1 MVQCIRASPETDMN
15 IIHNAIAAIPP
26 GVQLALAGL
35 GALWVGSKTL
45 SLLRLFLSMFVLS
58 GTNLRKYGKK
68 GTWAIV
74 TGASDGLGK
83 EYATQLAAK
92 GFNLV
97 LVSRTLSKL
106 EKLAQELQDKFAGV
120 QTKVLDMDF
129 AADKDTD
136 YERLAKL
143 LDGLEIGIL
152 INNVGQSHS
161 IPVPFTL
168 TDNVEMENIITINCK
183 GTLKVTR
190 IVAPGM
196 QSRRRGLILTMGS
209 FGGWMPMPLLA
220 TYSGSKAF
228 LQFWSTALATELKP
242 DNVDVHLVLSY
253 LVTTAMSKVRRP
265 SLLIPSPKQ
274 FVRTALGKVGV
285 GSWHSIGYTY
295 TPHWSHALMAWFVEN
310 TVGIGSYIGLKFNR
324 SMHIDIRN
332 RALRKAAR
340 EAKKN

>member
-1 MVQCIRASPETDMN
+1 MDSIYDA
-15 IIHNAIAAIPP
+15 INAVPRTA
-26 GVQLALAGL
+26 QLALAGL
-35 GALWVGSKTL
+35 GALWVGSKVL
-45 SLLRLFLSMFVLS
+45 SFLRLVLGMFVLS
-58 GTNLRKYGKK
+58 GTNLRKYGGK
-68 GTWAIV
+68 GTWAVV

-83 EYATQLAAK
+83 EFAAQLAAK
-92 GFNLV
+92 GFNLL
-97 LVSRTLSKL
+97 LVSRTHSKL
-106 EKLAQELQDKFAGV
+106 ETFQNELRAKYPSLQTDILA
-120 QTKVLDMDF
+120 MDF
-129 AADKDTD
+129 AAIDNDAD
-136 YERLAKL
+136 YARLAKRI
-143 LDGLEIGIL
+143 DGLDVGIL

-168 TDNVEMENIITINCK
+168 TAETEMENIININCR

-209 FGGWMPMPLLA
+209 FGGWMPTPLLA

-228 LQFWSTALATELKP
+228 LQFWSTALAAELKP
-242 DNVDVHLVLSY
+242 DNVDVQLVLSY

-265 SLLIPSPKQ
+265 SLLIPSPKP
-274 FVRTALGKVGV
+274 FVRAALGKVGV
-285 GSWHSIGYTY
+285 GGWHNTAYTY
-295 TPHWSHALMAWFVEN
+295 TPHWSHALMAWVIEN
-310 TVGIGSYIGLKFNR
+310 TIGIGSAVGLKVNR

>member
-1 MVQCIRASPETDMN
+1 MESIQ
-15 IIHNAIAAIPP
+15 NAIAAVPP
-26 GVQLALAGL
+26 ALQLGLAAV
-35 GALWVGSKTL
+35 GALWIGSTAL
-45 SLLRLFLSMFVLS
+45 SVFRFLMSTFVLS
-58 GTNLRKYGKK
+58 GVNLRKYGNR
-68 GTWAIV
+68 GTWAVI

-83 EYATQLAAK
+83 EYATQLARK

-106 EKLAQELQDKFAGV
+106 EALAAELSGV
-120 QTKVLDMDF
+120 ETKILDMDF
-129 AADKDTD
+129 AADKASD
-136 YERLAKL
+136 YERLARL
-143 LDGLEIGIL
+143 IDGLDVGIL

-168 TDNVEMENIITINCK
+168 TDSEEIENIITINCK

-196 QSRRRGLILTMGS
+196 QSRKRGLILTMGS
-209 FGGWMPMPLLA
+209 FGGWMPMPFLA

-228 LQFWSTALATELKP
+228 LQFWSTALAAELKP
-242 DNVDVHLVLSY
+242 DNVDVQLVLSY

-265 SLLIPSPKQ
+265 SAMVPNPRQ
-274 FVRTALGKVGV
+274 FVRAALGKIGS
-285 GSWHSIGYTY
+285 GSWQATGYTY
-295 TPHWSHALMAWFVEN
+295 TPFWSHALMAYFVES
-310 TVGIGSYIGLKFNR
+310 TVGIGSYVGLKFNR
-324 SMHIDIRN
+324 AMHIDIRN

>member
-1 MVQCIRASPETDMN
+1 MDT
-15 IIHNAIAAIPP
+15 IHGVIAAVPQTA
-26 GVQLALAGL
+26 QLALAGL
-35 GALWVGSKTL
+35 GALWVGSKVL
-45 SLLRLFLSMFVLS
+45 SFLNLLLSIFVLS
-58 GTNLRKYGKK
+58 GTNLRKYGQK
-68 GTWAIV
+68 GTWAVV

-83 EYATQLAAK
+83 EFATQLAAK
-92 GFNLV
+92 GFNLL

-106 EKLAQELQDKFAGV
+106 ETLQNELKAKYAGLQTDILA
-120 QTKVLDMDF
+120 MDF
-129 AADKDTD
+129 SSVDNDAD
-136 YERLAKL
+136 YARLAKRI
-143 LDGLEIGIL
+143 DGLDVGIL

-168 TDNVEMENIITINCK
+168 TDEAEMQDIININCR

-209 FGGWMPMPLLA
+209 FGGWLPTPLLA

-228 LQFWSTALATELKP
+228 LQFWSTALAAELKP
-242 DNVDVHLVLSY
+242 DNVDVQLVLSY

-265 SLLIPSPKQ
+265 SLLIPSPKP
-274 FVRTALGKVGV
+274 FVRAALGKVGA
-285 GSWHSIGYTY
+285 GGWQNTAYTY
-295 TPHWSHALMAWFVEN
+295 TPHWTHALMAWCIEN
-310 TVGIGSYIGLKFNR
+310 TLGIGSYVVLTVNK
-324 SMHIDIRN
+324 SMHADIRN

>member
-1 MVQCIRASPETDMN
+1 MDSIKE
-15 IIHNAIAAIPP
+15 AIEAVPP
-26 GVQLALAGL
+26 SVQLAFAGL
-35 GALWVGSKTL
+35 GALFVGSKVF
-45 SLLRLFLSMFVLS
+45 SFLRLFLSMFVLS

-68 GTWAIV
+68 GTWAVV

-106 EKLAQELQDKFAGV
+106 ETLAKELESKFSGL

-129 AADKDTD
+129 TADKDED
-136 YERLAKL
+136 YERLAAL
-143 LDGLEIGIL
+143 IDGLDVGIL

-168 TDNVEMENIITINCK
+168 TDKAEMQNIITINCL

-190 IVAPGM
+190 VVAPGM
-196 QSRRRGLILTMGS
+196 QSRKRGLILTMGS
-209 FGGWMPMPLLA
+209 FGGWMPMPYLA

-228 LQFWSTALATELKP
+228 LQFWSTALASELKP
-242 DNVDVHLVLSY
+242 DNVDVQLCLSY
-253 LVTTAMSKVRRP
+253 LVTTAMSKIRRP
-265 SLLIPSPKQ
+265 SMFIPSPKP
-274 FVRTALGKVGV
+274 FVRAALNKVGV
-285 GSWHSIGYTY
+285 GGWQSTAHTY
-295 TPHWSHALMAWFVEN
+295 TPYWSHALMAWFVEN
-310 TVGIGSYIGLKFNR
+310 TIGIGHSIGLGFNR
-324 SMHIDIRN
+324 KMHIDIRN